1 MKTDRQIKQ
10 EVEDELTGDPM
21 IDVAHFDV
29 DVDVAGH
36 IVTLTGHP
44 SSYAEKLAAE
54 KAANRV
60 AGVRAV
66 VVDVQVRL
74 PSDDVRTDEA
84 IADAVRS
91 TLHWTVGLHDAAVHV
106 QVEAGWVT
114 LSGQVD
120 WPYQS
125 HVAARAISQMRGVTG
140 VTNQIEVLGDISAD
154 EIAGGIR
161 RAMQRHAE
169 REANHIDVTV
179 KDGTVTLAGKVGSY
193 AERAVARGAAWSARG
208 VRAVVDDLVVE

>member
-10 EVEDELTGDPM
+10 EVEEELTGNPM
-21 IDVAHFDV
+21 IDVAHFN
-29 DVDVAGH
+29 VDVAGH

-74 PSDDVRTDEA
+74 PQDDVRSDEE
-84 IADAVRS
+84 IADAARS
-91 TLHWTVGLHDAAVHV
+91 ILHWTVGLHDAAVQV
-106 QVEAGWVT
+106 QVESGWVT
-114 LSGQVD
+114 VSGKVD
-120 WPYQS
+120 WAYQS
-125 HVAARAISQMRGVTG
+125 HVAVRAIAQMRGVTG
-140 VTNQIEVLGDISAD
+140 VTNEIAILGDVSAD

-169 REANHIDVTV
+169 REAKHIDVTV
-179 KDGTVTLAGKVGSY
+179 KDGTVTLTGKVDSY
-193 AERAVARGAAWSARG
+193 AERAVARGAAWSMRG
-208 VRAVVDDLVVE
+208 VRAVVDDLIVE

>member
-21 IDVAHFDV
+21 IDVAHF

-169 REANHIDVTV
+169 REANHIDVTI